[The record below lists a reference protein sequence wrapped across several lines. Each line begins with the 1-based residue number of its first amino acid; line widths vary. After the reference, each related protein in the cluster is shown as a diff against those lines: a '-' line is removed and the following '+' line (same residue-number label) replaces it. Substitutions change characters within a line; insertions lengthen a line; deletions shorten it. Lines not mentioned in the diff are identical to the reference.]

1 MIPGMA
7 DGARVLF
14 TEEDIQS
21 RVRSLGEE
29 ISGDYEGRAPTLI
42 SVLKG
47 GSVFLAD
54 LFRRIALPVRVRAR
68 SSRT

>member
-21 RVRSLGEE
+21 RVRSLGAATT
-29 ISGDYEGRAPTLI
+29 RVAL
-42 SVLKG
+42 
-47 GSVFLAD
+47 
-54 LFRRIALPVRVRAR
+54 RR
-68 SSRT
+68 